1 MRATASSIVTPL
13 AMLLATLVAAGC
25 AQTAEEQIAP
35 RSDTVRLCSGSE
47 CADVPRNTA
56 TFQGDP
62 GDPEAERRLQ
72 ALAEIAERDPRAA
85 YDLGLRLLRGDGVT
99 RDSYQAIEWL
109 RKAGDRGHTEAQY
122 ALGRLYLLGLEEMG
136 SDPAEAEAWLSRA
149 AAMNYKDAHK
159 LMAEAQ
165 AAKQE
170 ERELYRIRDEQRKS
184 WGAWYSY
191 YPYYWIWG
199 PSGWYLR

>member
-1 MRATASSIVTPL
+1 L
-13 AMLLATLVAAGC
+13 AALLAAGC
-25 AQTAEEQIAP
+25 AQTPAEQIAR
-35 RSDTVRLCSGSE
+35 RSDTVRLCSGSD

-72 ALAEIAERDPRAA
+72 ALAALAERDPRAA
-85 YDLGLRLLRGDGVT
+85 YDLGLRLLRGDGVV
-99 RDSYQAIEWL
+99 RDGHQAIQWL
-109 RKAGDRGHTEAQY
+109 RQAGDRGHAEAQY
-122 ALGRLYLLGLEEMG
+122 TLGRLYLLGFEEMG

-149 AAMNYKDAHK
+149 AAANHKDARK

-165 AAKQE
+165 AAKRDE
-170 ERELYRIRDEQRKS
+170 HELYRIREEQRQS
-184 WGAWYSY
+184 WGAWYSG
-191 YPYYWIWG
+191 YPYYWNWA